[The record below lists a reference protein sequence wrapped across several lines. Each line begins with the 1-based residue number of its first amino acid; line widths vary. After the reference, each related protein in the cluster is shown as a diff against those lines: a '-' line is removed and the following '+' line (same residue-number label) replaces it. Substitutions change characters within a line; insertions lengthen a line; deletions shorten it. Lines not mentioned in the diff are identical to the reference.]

1 MTRWGKCLVIALA
14 AVVVIAAGV
23 SAKDA
28 VTFGN
33 MTSAKVNAST
43 RMVTIPLDI
52 SNTENLAA
60 IDVPLKFGNPGDGI
74 ELVEVD
80 FENGR
85 AHYFDIKVANIDNE
99 EKTVILGLLWL
110 AFKESATA
118 GQPELKTG
126 NGHLATLT
134 FEVTDPAIEAITLVP
149 TTFTGPHHELSFIYN
164 EIGPDGLLRVKQIT
178 PEFGEATFPIAPANR
193 PAIPE
198 TWGLHQNYP
207 NPFNASTVIYF
218 DLPQAGHVVLDVYN
232 ILGQRVGTLTDQY
245 MEAGSHSV
253 TWNADGISS
262 GVYFYRLQAD
272 DFVSTRKMTLL
283 K

>member
-1 MTRWGKCLVIALA
+1 MTRWGKCLAISLA
-14 AVVVIAAGV
+14 AVLVIAVGV

-33 MTSAKVNAST
+33 ISSAKVNPST

-52 SNTENLAA
+52 SNTKNLAA
-60 IDVPLKFGNPGDGI
+60 IDVPLKFGEPGDAI

-80 FENGR
+80 FESGR
-85 AHYFDIKVANIDNE
+85 AHYFDVKVANIDNE

-110 AFKESATA
+110 AYQESSDA

-126 NGHLATLT
+126 GGHLATLT
-134 FEVTDPAIEAITLVP
+134 FEVSDPDIEEITLVP
-149 TTFTGPHHELSFIYN
+149 TTFTDPHHELSFIYN
-164 EIGPDGLLRVKQIT
+164 ETGPDGLLRVEQIS

-218 DLPQAGHVVLDVYN
+218 DLPQASHVVLDVYN
-232 ILGQRVGTLTDQY
+232 ILGQRVGTLADEY
-245 MEAGSHSV
+245 MEAGTRSV
-253 TWNADGISS
+253 TWNADVAS

-272 DFVSTRKMTLL
+272 DFSSTRKMTLL